1 MVDGEKRTLA
11 PLADIEEIKIN
22 DLTYEAFTTSGGI
35 GSMIDTYAGK
45 VKNINYKTIRYPGH
59 CEKMKFLMQDMKL
72 GEDLETM
79 VKIME
84 RALPRINQDVVLI
97 YVSVD
102 GVRKGLKAER
112 HFAQKY
118 PSKVMFGKYFSALQL
133 TTAIS
138 LCVSIDLLLNAK
150 EQPRGFINQE
160 SICLKDFYNN
170 RFGQYYKKSGLLI
183 QAD

>member
-1 MVDGEKRTLA
+1 
-11 PLADIEEIKIN
+11 
-22 DLTYEAFTTSGGI
+22 
-35 GSMIDTYAGK
+35 MIDTYAGK

-79 VKIME
+79 VKIMQ

-150 EQPRGFINQE
+150 
-160 SICLKDFYNN
+160 
-170 RFGQYYKKSGLLI
+170 
-183 QAD
+183 